1 MSDSLY
7 DLLGQAAARAPDHPA
22 VSFRGRQLT
31 YRQLREESDRAATL
45 LAGLGA
51 GPGRRVAFCFRKAP
65 EALVVLFG
73 LTRTGAAYV
82 PLDPSWPADRQEVI
96 CREADISLWVG
107 NVAPTF
113 SGLRHVV
120 LAGARSGE
128 AIPFDPAAHPPAQ
141 APPARPQGGVA
152 NILYTSGSTGRPK
165 GIEITALSLL
175 HFSKWVVDYFEL
187 GPADRVANH
196 APYNFDLSTLD
207 IFAAVRAAAT
217 MCPVPEE
224 TKVLPFQMARL
235 IAQEPITVWY
245 SVPFALAAMLPKLP
259 AHDLGRLRHVIFAG
273 EVMPKPVLQE
283 LARALPHAT
292 LTNLYGPT
300 ETNVCTFHRVEAADL
315 ADPEPLPIGR
325 AIADTRLWLVDE
337 QGAPLEG
344 AGPGELL
351 VAGPTLTSGYF
362 GDPEF
367 TARKLVAAPDGNGLA
382 YRTGDVV
389 SRRPDGVLLF
399 HGRADRML
407 KCRGYRIEPGEIEAV
422 LGRHP
427 QVSEAAVLLAG
438 KPGQGERLLACVAGA
453 GGAHP
458 SEAELSDWCRRSL
471 PAYMIPEEWRFF
483 EALPRTDRG
492 KIDLQRLQRLVEGA
506 ATA

>member
-7 DLLGQAAARAPDHPA
+7 DLLRQAAARAGDQPA
-22 VSFRGRQLT
+22 IAFGGRQLS
-31 YRQLREESDRAATL
+31 YRQLQQDSDRAATL
-45 LAGLGA
+45 FTELGA
-51 GPGRRVAFCFRKAP
+51 GPGRRVAFCFRKSP
-65 EALVVLFG
+65 EALIALFG
-73 LTRTGAAYV
+73 LIRTGAAYV
-82 PLDPSWPADRQEVI
+82 PLDPAWPTDRQEVI
-96 CREADISLWVG
+96 CREADIALWVG
-107 NVAPTF
+107 NVAPGFT
-113 SGLRHVV
+113 GLRHIV
-120 LAGARSGE
+120 LAGLARSD
-128 AIPFDPAAHPPAQ
+128 AIAFDPAAHPPAQ
-141 APPARPQGGVA
+141 GPPAEPERGIA

-175 HFSKWVVDYFEL
+175 HFSKWVVDYFDL

-235 IAQEPITVWY
+235 IAQQQITVWY
-245 SVPFALAAMLPKLP
+245 SVPFALAAMLPKMG

-283 LARALPHAT
+283 LARALPHVT

-300 ETNVCTFHRVEAADL
+300 ETNVCTYHRVDAADL
-315 ADPEPLPIGR
+315 SDPTPLPIGR
-325 AIADTRLWLVDE
+325 AIADTRLWVVDE
-337 QGAPLEG
+337 HGTPLD
-344 AGPGELL
+344 GPGLGELL
-351 VAGPTLTSGYF
+351 VAGPTLTTGYF
-362 GDPEF
+362 GDADL
-367 TARKLVAAPDGNGLA
+367 TARKLGPAPDGNGLA

-389 SRRPDGVLLF
+389 SRGPDGVLLF

-427 QVSEAAVLLAG
+427 QVNEAAVLLAG
-438 KPGQGERLLACVAGA
+438 TLGQDERLLACVAGA
-453 GGAHP
+453 GGVQPA
-458 SEAELSDWCRRSL
+458 EAELTDWCRRSL
-471 PAYMIPEEWRFF
+471 PAYMIPEAWQFF

-492 KIDLQRLQRLVEGA
+492 KIDLQRLKGLAEGTA
-506 ATA
+506 AE